1 MDCPRRSFLKTHGT
15 GLPPWDFRE
24 IGNGVIF
31 ETGVLCFHPENITLG
46 DEIYLGHYSIIKGY
60 YENQM
65 LIGSGT
71 WIGQNAFLH
80 SAGGL
85 KIGKKVGIGPGVKI
99 LTSSHKLSGG
109 INLSIIDRPLEFAAV
124 EIDDG
129 CDIGANAVILPGVKL
144 GKNVQVGAGA
154 VVTKSFSNGAVVKG
168 VPAK

>member
-1 MDCPRRSFLKTHGT
+1 MDFTRRSFLKSHGT
-15 GLPPWDFRE
+15 GLPPWDFRK
-24 IGNGVIF
+24 IGDGVIF

-60 YENQM
+60 YKNQM
-65 LIGSGT
+65 LIGSGS
-71 WIGQNAFLH
+71 WIGQNAFLY

-99 LTSSHKLSGG
+99 LTSSHKLSEG
-109 INLSIIDRPLEFAAV
+109 INLPILDRPLEFAAV

-129 CDIGANAVILPGVKL
+129 CDIGTNAVILPGVRL

-154 VVTKSFSNGAVVKG
+154 VVTKSYPNESVIKG

>member
-109 INLSIIDRPLEFAAV
+109 INLPILDRPLEFASV

-129 CDIGANAVILPGVKL
+129 CDIGANAVILPGVRL

-154 VVTKSFSNGAVVKG
+154 VVTKSYTDESVIKG

>member
-1 MDCPRRSFLKTHGT
+1 MDCQGRSFLKSHGT
-15 GLPPWDFRE
+15 GLPPWGFNQ
-24 IGNGVIF
+24 IGDGVVF
-31 ETGVLCFHPENITLG
+31 ETGVLCFHPENISLG
-46 DEIYLGHYSIIKGY
+46 DNIYFGHYSIIKGY
-60 YENQM
+60 YKSQM
-65 LIGSGT
+65 VIGGGT

-99 LTSSHKLSGG
+99 LTSSHKLSEG
-109 INLSIIDRPLEFAAV
+109 INLPILDRPLEFAAV

-129 CDIGANAVILPGVKL
+129 CDIGTNAVILPGVRL

-154 VVTKSFSNGAVVKG
+154 VVTKSYPNESVIKG

>member
-1 MDCPRRSFLKTHGT
+1 MDCQGRSFLKSHGT

-24 IGNGVIF
+24 IGDGVIF
-31 ETGVLCFHPENITLG
+31 ETGVLCFHPENIMLG
-46 DEIYLGHYSIIKGY
+46 DEVYLGHYSIIKGY

-65 LIGSGT
+65 LIGSGS

-99 LTSSHKLSGG
+99 LTSSHKLSEG
-109 INLSIIDRPLEFAAV
+109 INLPILDRPLEFAAV

-129 CDIGANAVILPGVKL
+129 CDIGANAVILPGVRL

-154 VVTKSFSNGAVVKG
+154 VVTKSYPNESVIKG

>member
-1 MDCPRRSFLKTHGT
+1 MDFTRRSFLKSHGT

-24 IGNGVIF
+24 IGDGVIF
-31 ETGVLCFHPENITLG
+31 ETGVLCFHPENIMLG
-46 DEIYLGHYSIIKGY
+46 DEVYLGHYSIIKGY

-65 LIGSGT
+65 LIGSGS

-85 KIGKKVGIGPGVKI
+85 KIGEKVGIGPGVQI
-99 LTSSHKLSGG
+99 LTSSHKLSEG
-109 INLSIIDRPLEFAAV
+109 INLPILDRPLEFAAV

-129 CDIGANAVILPGVKL
+129 CDIGANAVILPGVRL

-154 VVTKSFSNGAVVKG
+154 VVTKSYPNESVIKG

>member
-1 MDCPRRSFLKTHGT
+1 MDFTRRSFLKSHGT

-24 IGNGVIF
+24 IGDGVIF
-31 ETGVLCFHPENITLG
+31 ETGVLCFHPENIMLG
-46 DEIYLGHYSIIKGY
+46 DEVYLGHYSIIKGY
-60 YENQM
+60 YKNQM
-65 LIGSGT
+65 LIGSGS

-99 LTSSHKLSGG
+99 LTSSHKLSEG
-109 INLSIIDRPLEFAAV
+109 INLPILDRPLEFAAV

-129 CDIGANAVILPGVKL
+129 CDIGANAVILPGVRL

-154 VVTKSFSNGAVVKG
+154 VVTKSYPNESVIKG

>member
-1 MDCPRRSFLKTHGT
+1 MDFTRRSFLKSHGT

-24 IGNGVIF
+24 IGDGVIF
-31 ETGVLCFHPENITLG
+31 ETGVLCFHPENISLG
-46 DEIYLGHYSIIKGY
+46 NNIYFGHYSIIKAY
-60 YENQM
+60 YKNEM
-65 LIGSGT
+65 VIGSGT
-71 WIGQNAFLH
+71 WVGQNAFLH

-99 LTSSHKLSGG
+99 LTSSHKLSEG
-109 INLSIIDRPLEFAAV
+109 INLPILDRPLEFAAV

-129 CDIGANAVILPGVKL
+129 CDIGTNAVILPGVRL

-154 VVTKSFSNGAVVKG
+154 VVTKSYPNESVIKG

>member
-1 MDCPRRSFLKTHGT
+1 MDFTRRSFLKSHGT

-24 IGNGVIF
+24 IGDGVIF

-60 YENQM
+60 YNNQM
-65 LIGSGT
+65 LIGSGS

-99 LTSSHKLSGG
+99 LTSSHKLSEG
-109 INLSIIDRPLEFAAV
+109 INLPILDRPLEFAAV

-129 CDIGANAVILPGVKL
+129 CDIGTNAVILPGVRL

-154 VVTKSFSNGAVVKG
+154 VVTKSYPNESVIKG

>member
-1 MDCPRRSFLKTHGT
+1 MDFTRRSFLKSHGT

-24 IGNGVIF
+24 IGDEVIF

-46 DEIYLGHYSIIKGY
+46 DEIYLGHYSILKGY
-60 YENQM
+60 YKNQM
-65 LIGSGT
+65 LIGSGS

-99 LTSSHKLSGG
+99 LTSSHKLIEG
-109 INLSIIDRPLEFAAV
+109 INLPILDRPLEFAAV
-124 EIDDG
+124 EIEDG
-129 CDIGANAVILPGVKL
+129 CDIGANAVILPGVRL

-154 VVTKSFSNGAVVKG
+154 VVTKSYPNESVIKG